1 MENVP
6 IENSKGLKRSKKIQG
21 RRQQIQ
27 LAAAKPDDLDWSYM
41 LNRNSLIM
49 IAKASCIAN
58 FCKKQ
63 HLQYI
68 VHIAR
73 LGNDSLQNQLY
84 ICVILMMKKIMMIMM
99 KIMMN
104 MVMILVIMLV
114 MMLVMMMMMLAH
126 RWRPCGGEQAQ

>member
-68 VHIAR
+68 VHMTR
-73 LGNDSLQNQLY
+73 LGNDSLQ
-84 ICVILMMKKIMMIMM
+84 KKLLLDCKKNYACYSNAEKNHTIVRI
-99 KIMMN
+99 I
-104 MVMILVIMLV
+104 
-114 MMLVMMMMMLAH
+114 
-126 RWRPCGGEQAQ
+126 